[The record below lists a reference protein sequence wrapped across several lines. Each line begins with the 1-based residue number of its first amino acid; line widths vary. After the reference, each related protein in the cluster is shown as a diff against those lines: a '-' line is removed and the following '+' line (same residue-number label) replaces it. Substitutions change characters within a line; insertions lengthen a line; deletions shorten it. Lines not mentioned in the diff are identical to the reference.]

1 MSKSWIAALCLGVA
15 GSASL
20 AASVRHLYMRTVAL
34 REAMR
39 PLRVHN
45 NSQRP

>member
-1 MSKSWIAALCLGVA
+1 VSKSWIAALCLGVA

-20 AASVRHLYMRTVAL
+20 AASVRHLYLRTVAL

-39 PLRVHN
+39 PLRVA
-45 NSQRP
+45 RPAAKR

>member
-1 MSKSWIAALCLGVA
+1 MSKSWIVALLLGVA

-20 AASVRHLYMRTVAL
+20 AASVHHLYMRTVAL

-39 PLRVHN
+39 PLRVA
-45 NSQRP
+45 RPSAKR